1 MIDLNGK
8 VAVIIGGASGI
19 GEASAR
25 TFAAHGA
32 SVMIG
37 DVSMAA
43 ADAIVMDLRTAGFQ
57 AAACHC
63 DVMIEADV
71 QGLMAM
77 AANTF
82 GGLDILHNCAGIP
95 RSIAPD
101 CEIIDMPL
109 DWWNTTITGH
119 LTGAMLGCKHALP
132 QMIARG
138 GGAIVNTSSLAGFS
152 ATVDL
157 PAYGAAKAGI
167 HQLTREVAA
176 TYGRDNVRCNVV
188 VPGLV
193 LTPRG
198 LATLTPQQVELFAME
213 TPLTRLPTAQDLA
226 NVVLFLASDLAAMVT
241 GQTITVDGGLMI
253 KLPYWQ
259 SKLRSSRGDH
269 FDATTFRLGEGG
281 SE

>member
-1 MIDLNGK
+1 MIDLTGK

-32 SVMIG
+32 SVVIG
-37 DVSMAA
+37 DVNGDAA
-43 ADAIVMDLRTAGFQ
+43 GAIVTELRAAGLQ
-57 AAACHC
+57 AAACYC
-63 DVMIEADV
+63 DVMIEADI
-71 QGLMAM
+71 QGLMTM
-77 AANTF
+77 AVDIF

-95 RSIAPD
+95 RTIAPD

-109 DWWNTTITGH
+109 EWWNRTITGH

-132 QMIARG
+132 HMIARG

-152 ATVDL
+152 ATMDL

-176 TYGRDNVRCNVV
+176 TYGRDNIRCNVV

-198 LATLTPQQVELFAME
+198 LATLTPEQVELFAAE

-259 SKLRSSRGDH
+259 SKMRSNRGDR
-269 FDATTFRLGEGG
+269 FDATTFRLGEG
-281 SE
+281 SKE